1 MKPPPFEYYNPST
14 LDAALTHLAEHGY
27 DAKALAGGQSLIPML
42 NFRLAQPEVLVD
54 LNNISELA
62 YIQPADN
69 GGLRLGAMTR
79 HHQVEHNPLVAE
91 RAPLVAE
98 AMPQIATTQIRSRGT
113 FGGSIAH
120 ADPSAELVAISVTLQ
135 ATFQLRSQSGTRH
148 VDAQDFFLGMFTTQ
162 LEPEEL
168 LVEIELPAMPAR
180 TGYALKEIARRPHD
194 FALAGVAALVNLDN
208 SDTIR
213 SARVVLFSV
222 ADGPV
227 IAKNAA
233 DLLIDQSPS
242 MDLFSAAGET
252 AGRKDVDPSSDI
264 HASAAYRR
272 QLVKVLSRQALET
285 AVERARTSA
294 N

>member
-62 YIQPADN
+62 YIQPADD

-120 ADPSAELVAISVTLQ
+120 ADPSAPGKLMRKISSW
-135 ATFQLRSQSGTRH
+135 AC
-148 VDAQDFFLGMFTTQ
+148 
-162 LEPEEL
+162 
-168 LVEIELPAMPAR
+168 
-180 TGYALKEIARRPHD
+180 
-194 FALAGVAALVNLDN
+194 
-208 SDTIR
+208 
-213 SARVVLFSV
+213 
-222 ADGPV
+222 
-227 IAKNAA
+227 
-233 DLLIDQSPS
+233 SP
-242 MDLFSAAGET
+242 
-252 AGRKDVDPSSDI
+252 PSSNPRNCWWKS
-264 HASAAYRR
+264 HCQPCLLA
-272 QLVKVLSRQALET
+272 QAMH
-285 AVERARTSA
+285 
-294 N
+294 